1 MAQIN
6 ITLNQEE
13 ILEVLSKNRDEA
25 FKIIVQKILDQ
36 IMLAESNEI
45 LKAEPYQRTSFRTD
59 FRNGFRDR
67 ELVTRIGKITLH
79 VPRHRNVPFKTMI
92 FDNYTRSEGA
102 LISTMMEMVI
112 QGVSTR
118 KISEVTKILCG
129 QEFSKSTVS
138 QICKALDEI
147 VCGFRDRPI
156 EKYYPFLIT
165 DATYFKVRSQHRV
178 TSKAFMIAIGITE
191 EGIKEVVGFGVYDNE
206 SHNTWSSFYESLK
219 KRGMLSPKM
228 IVSDAHKGEKTAIG
242 KVYPDSPWQRCQ
254 VHLRK
259 NITEHIQKKYVAG
272 IGSELTEMFNA
283 KTLEEARKIRDQII
297 CDYEDVAPEAMEIL
311 DEGFDDAMTVM
322 ELPHQMRS
330 VLRSTNHLERLN
342 GMLKA
347 RSKIIKIFPNEESV
361 NRLMGA
367 ILIEIHDKIQLNTQG
382 IYTKRAY
389 SQIDEKAEQKLQE
402 IARTQYLQAPPS
414 KLQ

>member
-242 KVYPDSPWQRCQ
+242 KVYPDSPWHRCQ
-254 VHLRK
+254 VHFRK

-367 ILIEIHDKIQLNTQG
+367 VLIEIHDKIQLNTQG

-402 IARTQYLQAPPS
+402 IARTQYLQAA
-414 KLQ
+414 

>member
-118 KISEVTKILCG
+118 KISDVTKILCG

-228 IVSDAHKGEKTAIG
+228 IV
-242 KVYPDSPWQRCQ
+242 YPDSPWQRCQ

-297 CDYEDVAPEAMEIL
+297 CDHEDVAPEAMEIL

-367 ILIEIHDKIQLNTQG
+367 VLIEIHDKIQLNTQG

-402 IARTQYLQAPPS
+402 IARTQYLQAA
-414 KLQ
+414 

>member
-206 SHNTWSSFYESLK
+206 SHNTWASFYESLK

-367 ILIEIHDKIQLNTQG
+367 VLIEIHDKIQLNTQG

-402 IARTQYLQAPPS
+402 IARTQYLQAA
-414 KLQ
+414 

>member
-342 GMLKA
+342 GMLKV

-367 ILIEIHDKIQLNTQG
+367 VLIEIHDKIQLNTQG

-402 IARTQYLQAPPS
+402 IARTQYLQAA
-414 KLQ
+414 

>member
-45 LKAEPYQRTSFRTD
+45 LKAEPYQRTGFRTD

-367 ILIEIHDKIQLNTQG
+367 VLIEIHDKIQLNTQG

-402 IARTQYLQAPPS
+402 IARTQYLQAA
-414 KLQ
+414 

>member
-138 QICKALDEI
+138 QICKALDAI

-367 ILIEIHDKIQLNTQG
+367 VLIEIHDKIQLNTQG

-402 IARTQYLQAPPS
+402 IARTQYLQAA
-414 KLQ
+414 

>member
-206 SHNTWSSFYESLK
+206 SHNTWASFYESLK

-254 VHLRK
+254 VHFRK

-367 ILIEIHDKIQLNTQG
+367 VLIEIHDKIQLNTQG

-402 IARTQYLQAPPS
+402 IARTQYLQAA
-414 KLQ
+414 

>member
-367 ILIEIHDKIQLNTQG
+367 VLIEIHDKLQLNTQG

-402 IARTQYLQAPPS
+402 IARTQYLQAA
-414 KLQ
+414 

>member
-102 LISTMMEMVI
+102 LISTMMEMVV

-330 VLRSTNHLERLN
+330 VLRSTNHLERIN

-367 ILIEIHDKIQLNTQG
+367 VLIEIHDKIQLNTQG

-402 IARTQYLQAPPS
+402 IARTQYLQAA
-414 KLQ
+414 

>member
-191 EGIKEVVGFGVYDNE
+191 EGIEEVVGFGVYDNE

-297 CDYEDVAPEAMEIL
+297 CDHEDVAPEAMEIL

-367 ILIEIHDKIQLNTQG
+367 VLIEIHDKIQLNTQG

-402 IARTQYLQAPPS
+402 IARTQYLQAA
-414 KLQ
+414 

>member
-79 VPRHRNVPFKTMI
+79 VSRHRNVPFKTMI

-402 IARTQYLQAPPS
+402 IARTQYLQAA
-414 KLQ
+414 

>member
-92 FDNYTRSEGA
+92 FDNYTRSEGS

-367 ILIEIHDKIQLNTQG
+367 VLIEIHDKIQLNTQG

-402 IARTQYLQAPPS
+402 IARTQYLQAA
-414 KLQ
+414 

>member
-92 FDNYTRSEGA
+92 FDNYTRSEGS

-254 VHLRK
+254 VHFRK

-297 CDYEDVAPEAMEIL
+297 CDHEDVAPEAMEIL

-367 ILIEIHDKIQLNTQG
+367 VLIEIHDKIQLNTQG

-389 SQIDEKAEQKLQE
+389 SQIDEKAEQKLQ
-402 IARTQYLQAPPS
+402 
-414 KLQ
+414 

>member
-102 LISTMMEMVI
+102 LISTMMEMVV

-228 IVSDAHKGEKTAIG
+228 IVSDAHKGEKTAIW

-367 ILIEIHDKIQLNTQG
+367 VLIEIHDKIQLNTQG

-402 IARTQYLQAPPS
+402 IARTQYLQAA
-414 KLQ
+414 

>member
-13 ILEVLSKNRDEA
+13 ILDILSKNRDEA

-45 LKAEPYQRTSFRTD
+45 LKAEPYQRTSVRTD

-118 KISEVTKILCG
+118 RISEVTKILCG

-138 QICKALDEI
+138 EICKALDEI

-165 DATYFKVRSQHRV
+165 DATYFKVRSEHRV
-178 TSKAFMIAIGITE
+178 TSKAFMIAIGVTE
-191 EGIKEVVGFGVYDNE
+191 QGIKEVIGFRVYDNE
-206 SHNTWSSFYESLK
+206 SNNTWLSFYESLK
-219 KRGMLSPKM
+219 KRGLRSPKM
-228 IVSDAHKGEKTAIG
+228 IISDAHKGEKWAIG
-242 KVYPDSPWQRCQ
+242 EVYPDSAWQRCQ
-254 VHLRK
+254 VHFRK

-283 KTLEEARKIRDQII
+283 KTLEDARKIRDQII
-297 CDYEDVAPEAMEIL
+297 SDYEDVAPEAMEIL

-322 ELPHQMRS
+322 ELPKQMRS

-367 ILIEIHDKIQLNTQG
+367 VLIEIHDRMLLNTQG
-382 IYTKRAY
+382 IYTRRAY
-389 SQIDEKAEQKLQE
+389 SQIDERAEQKLQE
-402 IARTQYLQAPPS
+402 IARTQYLQAA
-414 KLQ
+414 

>member
-165 DATYFKVRSQHRV
+165 HATYFKVRSQHRV

-367 ILIEIHDKIQLNTQG
+367 VLIEIHDKIQLNTQG

-402 IARTQYLQAPPS
+402 IARTQYLQAA
-414 KLQ
+414 

>member
-102 LISTMMEMVI
+102 LISTMMEMVIQGVSI

-367 ILIEIHDKIQLNTQG
+367 VLIEIHDKIQLNTQG

-402 IARTQYLQAPPS
+402 IARTQYLQAA
-414 KLQ
+414 

>member
-191 EGIKEVVGFGVYDNE
+191 EGIKEVVEFGVYDNE

-367 ILIEIHDKIQLNTQG
+367 VLIEIHDKIQLNTQG

-402 IARTQYLQAPPS
+402 IARTQYLQAA
-414 KLQ
+414 

>member
-13 ILEVLSKNRDEA
+13 ILDILSKNRDEA

-45 LKAEPYQRTSFRTD
+45 LKAEPYQRTSVRTD

-138 QICKALDEI
+138 EICKALDEI

-165 DATYFKVRSQHRV
+165 DATYFKVRSEHRV
-178 TSKAFMIAIGITE
+178 TSKAFMIAIGVTE
-191 EGIKEVVGFGVYDNE
+191 QGIKEVIGFRVYDNE
-206 SHNTWSSFYESLK
+206 SHNTWLSFYESLK
-219 KRGMLSPKM
+219 KRGLLSPKM
-228 IVSDAHKGEKTAIG
+228 IISDAHKGEKTAIG

-254 VHLRK
+254 VHFRK

-283 KTLEEARKIRDQII
+283 KTLEDARKIRDQII
-297 CDYEDVAPEAMEIL
+297 SDYEDVAPEAMEIL

-322 ELPHQMRS
+322 ELPKQMRS

-367 ILIEIHDKIQLNTQG
+367 VLIEIHDRMLLNTQG
-382 IYTKRAY
+382 IYTRRAY
-389 SQIDEKAEQKLQE
+389 SQIDERAEQKLQE
-402 IARTQYLQAPPS
+402 IARTQYLQAA
-414 KLQ
+414 

>member
-112 QGVSTR
+112 QWVSTR

-367 ILIEIHDKIQLNTQG
+367 VLIEIHDKIQLNTQG

-402 IARTQYLQAPPS
+402 IARTQYLQAA
-414 KLQ
+414 

>member
-191 EGIKEVVGFGVYDNE
+191 EGIQEVVGFGVYDNE
-206 SHNTWSSFYESLK
+206 SHNTWASFYESLK

-254 VHLRK
+254 VHFRK

-297 CDYEDVAPEAMEIL
+297 CDHEDVAPEAMEIL

-347 RSKIIKIFPNEESV
+347 RSKRIKIFPNEESV

-367 ILIEIHDKIQLNTQG
+367 VLIEIHDKIQLNTQG

-402 IARTQYLQAPPS
+402 IARTQYLQAA
-414 KLQ
+414 

>member
-13 ILEVLSKNRDEA
+13 ILDILSKNRDEA

-36 IMLAESNEI
+36 VMLAESNEI
-45 LKAEPYQRTSFRTD
+45 LKAEPYERCEERTD

-367 ILIEIHDKIQLNTQG
+367 VLIEIHDKIQLNTQG

-402 IARTQYLQAPPS
+402 IARTQYLQAA
-414 KLQ
+414 

>member
-79 VPRHRNVPFKTMI
+79 VPRHSNVPFKTMI
-92 FDNYTRSEGA
+92 LDNYTRSEGA

-367 ILIEIHDKIQLNTQG
+367 VLIEIHDKIQLNTQG

-402 IARTQYLQAPPS
+402 IARTQYLQAA
-414 KLQ
+414 

>member
-147 VCGFRDRPI
+147 VCGFRERPI

-330 VLRSTNHLERLN
+330 VLRSTNHLERIN

-367 ILIEIHDKIQLNTQG
+367 VLIEIHDKIQLNTQG

-402 IARTQYLQAPPS
+402 IARTQYLQAA
-414 KLQ
+414 

>member
-13 ILEVLSKNRDEA
+13 ILDILSKNRDEA

-45 LKAEPYQRTSFRTD
+45 LKAEPYQRTSVRTD

-118 KISEVTKILCG
+118 RISEVTKILCG

-138 QICKALDEI
+138 EICKALDEI

-165 DATYFKVRSQHRV
+165 DATYFKVRSEHRV
-178 TSKAFMIAIGITE
+178 TSKAFMIAIGVTE
-191 EGIKEVVGFGVYDNE
+191 QGIKEVIGFRVYDNE
-206 SHNTWSSFYESLK
+206 SNNTWLSFYESLK
-219 KRGMLSPKM
+219 KRGLRSPKM
-228 IVSDAHKGEKTAIG
+228 IISDAHKGEKWAIG
-242 KVYPDSPWQRCQ
+242 EVYPDSAWQRCQ
-254 VHLRK
+254 VHFRK

-283 KTLEEARKIRDQII
+283 KTLEDARKMRDQII
-297 CDYEDVAPEAMEIL
+297 SDYEDVAPEAMEIL

-322 ELPHQMRS
+322 ELPKQMRS

-367 ILIEIHDKIQLNTQG
+367 VLIEIHDRMLLNTQG
-382 IYTKRAY
+382 IYTRRAY
-389 SQIDEKAEQKLQE
+389 SQIDERAEQKLQE
-402 IARTQYLQAPPS
+402 IARTQYLQAA
-414 KLQ
+414 

>member
-297 CDYEDVAPEAMEIL
+297 CDHEDVAPEAMEIL

-367 ILIEIHDKIQLNTQG
+367 VLIEIHDKIQLNTQG

-402 IARTQYLQAPPS
+402 IARTQYLQAA
-414 KLQ
+414 

>member
-367 ILIEIHDKIQLNTQG
+367 VLIEIHDKIQLNTQG

-389 SQIDEKAEQKLQE
+389 SQIDEKAEQKLQGC
-402 IARTQYLQAPPS
+402 RR
-414 KLQ
+414 

>member
-228 IVSDAHKGEKTAIG
+228 RVSDAHKGEKTAIG

-367 ILIEIHDKIQLNTQG
+367 VLIEIHDKIQLNTQG

-402 IARTQYLQAPPS
+402 IARTQYLQAA
-414 KLQ
+414 

>member
-25 FKIIVQKILDQ
+25 FKIIVQKILNQ

-367 ILIEIHDKIQLNTQG
+367 VLIEIHDKIQLNTQG

-402 IARTQYLQAPPS
+402 IARTQYLQAA
-414 KLQ
+414 